1 MYFIVIDTDDR
12 YVFLADGMIRK
23 IERLKKK
30 KAKHIEITQF
40 YSDVIAEKVVNK
52 NKISNQD
59 IKRALKEIL
68 KNR

>member
-1 MYFIVIDTDDR
+1 MYFIVIDSNDR

-23 IERLKKK
+23 MERLKKK
-30 KAKHIEITQF
+30 KVKHIEMTQF
-40 YSDVIAEKVVNK
+40 YSDVIAEKVLNK

-59 IKRALKEIL
+59 IKKALKEIL